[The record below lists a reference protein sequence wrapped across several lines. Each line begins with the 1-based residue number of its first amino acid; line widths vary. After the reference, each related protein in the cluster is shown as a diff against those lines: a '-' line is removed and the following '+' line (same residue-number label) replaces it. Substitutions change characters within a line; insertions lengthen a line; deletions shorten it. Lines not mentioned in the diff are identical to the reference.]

1 MRNEENLL
9 GLQVGDE
16 VEIIQLGA
24 FSNHLSVG
32 DTLRFLGIEDSDW
45 YNFSVLTCSQ
55 DSRFVGLN
63 QIGTASWLVRC
74 IRKLPVLREV
84 PHDTTTPLKVG
95 DYVEVIYERSCELGC
110 IKKVV
115 EISDSGHIRTV
126 SQVGPSS
133 GKIVRYT
140 KREYLSLIK

>member
-16 VEIIQLGA
+16 VEIVQLGA
-24 FSNHLSVG
+24 FSNLLSVG

-74 IRKLPVLREV
+74 IRKLPVLRAV

-95 DYVEVIYERSCELGC
+95 DYVEVIYQYSGELGE

-115 EISDSGHIRTV
+115 DISGDGRIKTL
-126 SQVGPSS
+126 SQVGVFADSP
-133 GKIVRYT
+133 VWYT